1 MNEEFF
7 ENEATPVQP
16 EEQPVPEES
25 VTERVA
31 EPEAEERPFQQD
43 PYTQGTYDKPQAY
56 TQGYSQEGTQGYP
69 NGYSNGYSQGHPQG
83 YPQGYQ
89 QGYQQ
94 AGPQG
99 YGNGYSQAY
108 PQGADPYRTQPY
120 NGNPG
125 SYQNQPAWNERA
137 YTGQPRYE
145 RQPYYPSMDPY
156 TYQPPRRPRKPK
168 SGKGWKKAAWILSL
182 ICLCASIFGGVY
194 WATLLKYKA
203 SDNKVSAFLFP
214 KRDNAVPDPGQI
226 TDYQSSE
233 YGSISDIAEDVG
245 RSVVTILTTVPNT
258 SYSDIMG
265 ETYYGEALGSGVII
279 GEEGDELYI
288 VTNFHVI
295 KGASDVKVLIG
306 KDETKSVTAHYKGS
320 DSQSDLAVIYVKKSE
335 IDEEILKYI
344 KIATLGES
352 DDLKVGDLAI
362 AIGSPLDQSYSDTV
376 TAGIISGLER
386 SVTFVDEETQLSNT
400 LTLLQTDAAI
410 NPGNSGGALVNG
422 RGEVIGIND
431 AKIVSD
437 DVEGMGFAIPI
448 SSAKPILESL
458 ISRGKFIRPYLG
470 ITGSTI
476 DASSEFART
485 YGLISGVYIQ
495 TVLEGL
501 SAYKAG
507 IQAEDVIISFNGTA
521 IETFADLQK
530 ALADC
535 EIGQK
540 VEVVVV
546 RGYKDGDAQTVTL
559 DLTVEEKPGD
569 FE

>member
-1 MNEEFF
+1 M
-7 ENEATPVQP
+7 
-16 EEQPVPEES
+16 
-25 VTERVA
+25 
-31 EPEAEERPFQQD
+31 
-43 PYTQGTYDKPQAY
+43 
-56 TQGYSQEGTQGYP
+56 
-69 NGYSNGYSQGHPQG
+69 
-83 YPQGYQ
+83 
-89 QGYQQ
+89 
-94 AGPQG
+94 
-99 YGNGYSQAY
+99 
-108 PQGADPYRTQPY
+108 
-120 NGNPG
+120 
-125 SYQNQPAWNERA
+125 
-137 YTGQPRYE
+137 
-145 RQPYYPSMDPY
+145 
-156 TYQPPRRPRKPK
+156 
-168 SGKGWKKAAWILSL
+168 
-182 ICLCASIFGGVY
+182 
-194 WATLLKYKA
+194 
-203 SDNKVSAFLFP
+203 
-214 KRDNAVPDPGQI
+214 
-226 TDYQSSE
+226 
-233 YGSISDIAEDVG
+233 
-245 RSVVTILTTVPNT
+245 
-258 SYSDIMG
+258 
-265 ETYYGEALGSGVII
+265 
-279 GEEGDELYI
+279 
-288 VTNFHVI
+288 
-295 KGASDVKVLIG
+295 KVLIG

-386 SVTFVDEETQLSNT
+386 SVTFVDKETQLSNT
-400 LTLLQTDAAI
+400 LTLLQTDA
-410 NPGNSGGALVNG
+410 ALVNG